1 MISDKCRGSHVSG
14 AMPAAALRI
23 CECTYEAHCL
33 NFMLFDPRERVEH
46 HGSRVS
52 FTCGILSVCW
62 PTMKCYQG
70 TSTASLQQ
78 SKLRRDWFALHL
90 WNMHGEFPLRFWSV
104 RNCIIVMPLGFEKGQ
119 PQFDRKIAD
128 WKKKDRVDLHN
139 STAAQLLLLKMV
151 NTGLSSLSRL
161 TPACQAINIQSSS
174 QLQDSVQMVRTRCL
188 SVVGDF
194 MKVPCHAPRVDEWIG
209 SFLGGM
215 EMAFFW
221 PSEEKKGVR
230 HSLTWV
236 HALLWWFRIRFL
248 FAWFPLA
255 RFSFWVP
262 AWESFW
268 FQFWASSC
276 LIWLLTFRREGVAP
290 DARAFEFQ
298 VMICFI
304 WMLFWFLDEA
314 FYWPGNR
321 SDPKFRTDVMTVNFW
336 PAEVTGVNFAFC
348 VCNALPGDVQS
359 LHSLRPVDASLVFRK
374 LAACWP
380 EDRPDS
386 KVCGDYLIMA
396 VFVVRFLPGVCE
408 NPCSVAHTFNNK
420 IMVINNNHHHHH
432 QRQFDRTRQFQWF
445 WDLKHRIVVP
455 EVYPPY
461 PTM

>member
-128 WKKKDRVDLHN
+128 WKKKKDRVDLHN

-209 SFLGGM
+209 SFFGGM

-221 PSEEKKGVR
+221 PSEEKKEVR

-420 IMVINNNHHHHH
+420 IMVINNHHHQ

>member
-119 PQFDRKIAD
+119 PQFDRKITD
-128 WKKKDRVDLHN
+128 WKKKKDRVDLHN

-161 TPACQAINIQSSS
+161 TPACQAINIQKLFATPRFSADGAHTLLECGWRFHESS
-174 QLQDSVQMVRTRCL
+174 L
-188 SVVGDF
+188 SRSPRGWMNRQFFGGDGNGF
-194 MKVPCHAPRVDEWIG
+194 LLTFRREEGSAP
-209 SFLGGM
+209 
-215 EMAFFW
+215 
-221 PSEEKKGVR
+221 
-230 HSLTWV
+230 LTWV

-420 IMVINNNHHHHH
+420 IMVINNNNHHHH